1 MISSTKSKQSALPFL
16 RTMGQRIID
25 EGGREVRL
33 RGVNLGGWLMM
44 EAYFMFSPNLPVH
57 RFEKNF
63 RKALGAKALED
74 FHREFRRN
82 FIREEDF
89 DIIKKMGC
97 NCLRLPFHYRVVEPE
112 SLKPGGRDLRY
123 IDQAIQWAGERGI
136 YVILDLHAAPGAQNH
151 DWHSDSDGKALFWSS
166 ARNQQ
171 RALKIWEFLAKRY
184 KENST
189 VAGFDLLNEAVLT
202 DTKKLNR
209 YYSNAIERIRQVG
222 SQQIIFIE
230 GNNWAQDIDCLDEFD
245 DANYALSIHNYEPL
259 DFTFNFVPFL
269 RYPLKREKSPWNK
282 QIMTQNLQRYARVA
296 VKRNVPVL
304 VGEFGVNAREGWYG
318 EDRWLADTL
327 DAYDKFG
334 FHWTYW
340 TYKAIKNFTFPDGL
354 YSYRENPPWVH
365 REGPVTGWDTYAELW
380 PKEKKNMIASWR
392 TEAFTPNQQLIKV
405 FQTHVR

>member
-1 MISSTKSKQSALPFL
+1 MISSPGSNHTIMSFL
-16 RTMGQRIID
+16 RTKGQRIID
-25 EGGREVRL
+25 DRGREVRL

-57 RFEKNF
+57 RFERNF
-63 RKALGAKALED
+63 SKALGRRALEE
-74 FHREFRRN
+74 FQREFRRN

-89 DIIKKMGC
+89 EVIRKLGC
-97 NCLRLPFHYRVVEPE
+97 NCIRLPFHYRIVEPA

-123 IDQAIQWAGERGI
+123 LDQAITWAKKRGI

-151 DWHSDSDGKALFWSS
+151 DWHSDSDGKALFWTSP
-166 ARNQQ
+166 RNQQ

-184 KENST
+184 KDESA
-189 VAGFDLLNEAVLT
+189 VAGFDLLNETVLGAPA
-202 DTKKLNR
+202 KLNQFYR
-209 YYSNAIERIRQVG
+209 NAIARIRKVNRRH
-222 SQQIIFIE
+222 IIFVE
-230 GNNWAQDIDCLDEFD
+230 GNNWAQDIACLDNFD
-245 DANYALSIHNYEPL
+245 DDNYALSIHNYEPL

-269 RYPLKREKSPWNK
+269 RYPLRRVKAPWNR
-282 QIMTQNLQRYARVA
+282 QILTKNLQRYARIA
-296 VKRNVPVL
+296 SQRNVPVF

-327 DAYDKFG
+327 DAYEKFE

-340 TYKAIKNFTFPDGL
+340 TFKAVKNYTFPDGL

-365 REGPVTGWDTYAELW
+365 REGPVTGWDTYAGLW
-380 PKEKKNMIASWR
+380 PKHKKQMVASWR

-405 FQTHVR
+405 FKAHVR